1 MKTNPLTKIA
11 LNIVGSIAV
20 ALAIL
25 GVFLPLLPTTPFLL
39 LASAC
44 YFRGSPRMY
53 RWLVS
58 NRILGTYILNFQSGR
73 GIPLLGKIVSLLLM
87 WLSLLFSIYKMEAMV
102 VKLILVAIGIVVS
115 LVILRMKTLRPAD
128 KNQ

>member
-1 MKTNPLTKIA
+1 MKTRLLTKIA

-20 ALAIL
+20 LLAIL

-39 LASAC
+39 LACAC
-44 YFRGSPRMY
+44 YFRGSPRLY

-73 GIPLLGKIVSLLLM
+73 GIPLRAKMVSLLLT
-87 WLSLLFSIYKMEAMV
+87 WASLSFSIYVMQAMV
-102 VKLILVAIGIVVS
+102 VKLILVAIGIAVS
-115 LVILRMKTLRPAD
+115 LIILRMKTLR
-128 KNQ
+128 

>member
-1 MKTNPLTKIA
+1 MKTNLLTRIV

-20 ALAIL
+20 LLAIL

-44 YFRGSPRMY
+44 YFKGSPRMY

-58 NRILGTYILNFQSGR
+58 NRILGNYIRNFQSGR
-73 GIPLLGKIVSLLLM
+73 GIPLRGKIVTLLLL
-87 WLSLLFSIYKMEAMV
+87 WASLSFSIYKMDALV
-102 VKLILVAIGIVVS
+102 VQLILAAIGITVS
-115 LVILRMKTLRPAD
+115 TLILRMKTL
-128 KNQ
+128 K

>member
-1 MKTNPLTKIA
+1 MKIHFLTKIA

-20 ALAIL
+20 LLAIL

-39 LASAC
+39 LACAC

-53 RWLVS
+53 RWLVR

-73 GIPLLGKIVSLLLM
+73 GIPLRAKIVSLLLT
-87 WLSLLFSIYKMEAMV
+87 WASLSFSIYIMEAMV
-102 VKLILVAIGIVVS
+102 VKLILVAIGIAVS
-115 LVILRMKTLRPAD
+115 LIILRMKTLR
-128 KNQ
+128 

>member
-1 MKTNPLTKIA
+1 MKIHFLTKIA

-20 ALAIL
+20 LLAIL

-39 LASAC
+39 LACAC

-53 RWLVS
+53 RWLVR

-73 GIPLLGKIVSLLLM
+73 GIPLRAKIVSLLLT
-87 WLSLLFSIYKMEAMV
+87 WASLSFSIYIMDAMV
-102 VKLILVAIGIVVS
+102 VKLILVAIGIAVS
-115 LVILRMKTLRPAD
+115 LIILRMKTLR
-128 KNQ
+128 

>member
-1 MKTNPLTKIA
+1 MKTHFLTKIA

-20 ALAIL
+20 LLAIL

-39 LASAC
+39 LACAC

-53 RWLVS
+53 RWLVR

-73 GIPLLGKIVSLLLM
+73 GIPLRAKIVSLLLT
-87 WLSLLFSIYKMEAMV
+87 WASLSFSIYIMEAMV
-102 VKLILVAIGIVVS
+102 VKLILVAIGIAVS
-115 LVILRMKTLRPAD
+115 LIILRMKTLR
-128 KNQ
+128 